1 MRLRFQLLFTLTL
14 FFLTFQLS
22 AQNASTVLDDFS
34 HGLLKGG
41 YDEIV
46 PLLASQVEI
55 GDGAGESTH
64 QATKARSFLANFM
77 DEYPC
82 TSFSLLHTGES
93 NQMVYAMAEYR
104 SDKESFEVN
113 LYLRK
118 EKNTYRIERF
128 LLDKL

>member
-1 MRLRFQLLFTLTL
+1 MRLRSRLFFTLTL
-14 FFLTFQLS
+14 SFLTFQLS
-22 AQNASTVLDDFS
+22 AQNATSVLDDFS

-41 YDEIV
+41 YEEIV

-55 GDGAGESTH
+55 GDGAGENTH
-64 QATKARSFLANFM
+64 QATKAKSFLATFM

-93 NQMVYAMAEYR
+93 NQTVYAMAEYR
-104 SDKESFEVN
+104 SEKESFEVN